1 MAKSYSTLP
10 PSADVQTDEPMMIK
24 VNAKTLIGGAAVAA
38 FALGALAATAVAP
51 AAPSAPAAFYNR
63 HGVPA
68 EARREQMDRGD
79 ALNWQDI
86 DVRFKLDGTSKCL
99 GVEEHET
106 ATTGSK
112 LATFDCATYDLA
124 GQSFRYYWS
133 LGSP

>member
-1 MAKSYSTLP
+1 MLLLHFLRELSQDDAMDKDDAIRLLKS
-10 PSADVQTDEPMMIK
+10 
-24 VNAKTLIGGAAVAA
+24 LILIQKLIM
-38 FALGALAATAVAP
+38 FAATAVAP

-99 GVEEHET
+99 
-106 ATTGSK
+106 AAQK
-112 LATFDCATYDLA
+112 
-124 GQSFRYYWS
+124 RKNWS
-133 LGSP
+133 